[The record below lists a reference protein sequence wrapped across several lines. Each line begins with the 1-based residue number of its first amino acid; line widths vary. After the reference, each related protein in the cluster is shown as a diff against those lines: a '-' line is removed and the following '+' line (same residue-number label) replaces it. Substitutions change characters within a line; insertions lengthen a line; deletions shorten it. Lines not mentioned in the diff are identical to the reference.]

1 MFLIIGT
8 IIEFMIIMEL
18 GVCIFS
24 IYFKDGEKND

>member
-18 GVCIFS
+18 GVCIFC
-24 IYFKDGEKND
+24 IYFRDGKKHD